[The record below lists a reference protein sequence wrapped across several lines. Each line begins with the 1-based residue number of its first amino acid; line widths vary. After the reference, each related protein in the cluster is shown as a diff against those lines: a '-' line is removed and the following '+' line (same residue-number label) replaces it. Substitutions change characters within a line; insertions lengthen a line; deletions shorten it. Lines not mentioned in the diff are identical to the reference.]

1 MGLVLPTD
9 CLLRWKSSC
18 DSRYPCFFPNGYLY
32 QCLRRTHFELDFW
45 EIWLGVNL
53 CKCGC
58 VCLCVFWNFL
68 QHPPF
73 NGTLKFKWTTASKK
87 TGLISSCSIPKHLLH
102 ALDIKETWQNTSLD
116 ARFLVSL
123 DVFGWHVFFPGPSVA
138 TDLRTIGGWGLVLD
152 FHILESYGPTK
163 MPSKSKPIPNGS
175 IHGVFEKS
183 REFQS
188 FRTRTWM
195 SLGCVVLLLLLKKQ
209 PSYSLLFDSFS
220 STLKSKV
227 FKSQQHIH
235 VVLRC
240 PVETH

>member
-1 MGLVLPTD
+1 MN
-9 CLLRWKSSC
+9 
-18 DSRYPCFFPNGYLY
+18 NGFQKNRFNQL
-32 QCLRRTHFELDFW
+32 
-45 EIWLGVNL
+45 
-53 CKCGC
+53 
-58 VCLCVFWNFL
+58 L
-68 QHPPF
+68 QHSKAPP
-73 NGTLKFKWTTASKK
+73 SR
-87 TGLISSCSIPKHLLH
+87 TGYKRNMAKYVVGC
-102 ALDIKETWQNTSLD
+102 T
-116 ARFLVSL
+116 FFGSL

-175 IHGVFEKS
+175 PHGVFEKS

-195 SLGCVVLLLLLKKQ
+195 SLGPVVLLLLLKKQ

>member
-116 ARFLVSL
+116 ARFLVPWTCL
-123 DVFGWHVFFPGPSVA
+123 VGMFFFQGLQWQLICELLEAGVWFWISTSWSRMDQQRCLPKANQFPM
-138 TDLRTIGGWGLVLD
+138 DLPMECLRRAGNSRAFEQGLECL
-152 FHILESYGPTK
+152 
-163 MPSKSKPIPNGS
+163 
-175 IHGVFEKS
+175 
-183 REFQS
+183 
-188 FRTRTWM
+188 
-195 SLGCVVLLLLLKKQ
+195 
-209 PSYSLLFDSFS
+209 
-220 STLKSKV
+220 
-227 FKSQQHIH
+227 
-235 VVLRC
+235 
-240 PVETH
+240 

>member
-53 CKCGC
+53 CRCGC

-87 TGLISSCSIPKHLLH
+87 KRFNQLLQHSKAPPSRTGYKRNMAKYVVGC
-102 ALDIKETWQNTSLD
+102 T
-116 ARFLVSL
+116 F
-123 DVFGWHVFFPGPSVA
+123 FGFRGRVWLACVFPGPSVA

-152 FHILESYGPTK
+152 FHILEFLWTHKDAFHP
-163 MPSKSKPIPNGS
+163 MEW
-175 IHGVFEKS
+175 FEKS

-195 SLGCVVLLLLLKKQ
+195 SLGPVVLLLLLKKQ

-227 FKSQQHIH
+227 VKS
-235 VVLRC
+235 
-240 PVETH
+240 